1 MRFKV
6 IAYYNQMTKITFQS
20 TDNQDLVFNDF
31 GAAKRFVNALKELG
45 SYERYSFQ
53 IVSMDQELML
63 PSSTSSPHE
72 KKYLY
77 SY

>member
-1 MRFKV
+1 
-6 IAYYNQMTKITFQS
+6 MTKITFQS

-31 GAAKRFVNALKELG
+31 GAAKRFVNALKDLG

-53 IVSMDQELML
+53 IVSLDQELML
-63 PSSTSSPHE
+63 PSSNSAKDE